1 MLKHVAAAAVACSLF
16 FSAAFPVFAEEQ
28 QVLFP
33 VSEQTWQYLDH
44 NSPGQNSI
52 TVYSLGARQIRDDA
66 RDSLTAELNKAMQAN
81 FSSAER
87 LEQVILSLIKLGEN
101 PANYKN
107 KDLVALL
114 SSHEDPYETGLNSA
128 CGALTVYDA
137 AHAAIPETAR
147 NSPTSLV
154 DYIVSSQHRTGG
166 FAPTTGRSP
175 DALSTATVIT
185 ALSPYKSTP
194 YVDSALNKALDWL
207 GGQQS
212 ADGSFPADKPDCVTT
227 AAVLTALS
235 AIGIPPGDSR
245 FVKDGNTLLDALD
258 RFQNTDGGFAKTVG
272 DDSSV
277 DATERAVI
285 ALYSNAFGLAPYL
298 SPDSYP
304 NYVKPEPDGIA
315 VYLRFIFGFL
325 GMFGIVYLLLLLT
338 NLIGK
343 KWGKI
348 PPAENQK
355 PSGAGGI
362 ENNRKTME
370 LHIPMKAEMTE
381 FESIYEE
388 ENHKQNKKNPA
399 E

>member
-1 MLKHVAAAAVACSLF
+1 MLKRIAAAAVACSLF
-16 FSAAFPVFAEEQ
+16 FSAAFPVFAAEQ
-28 QVLFP
+28 QVIFP
-33 VSEQTWQYLDH
+33 VSEQTWQYLDR
-44 NSPGQNSI
+44 NSAGRNSI
-52 TVYSLGARQIRDDA
+52 TVYSLGARQIREDA
-66 RDSLTAELNKAMQAN
+66 RKSLTAELDAVMQTN

-87 LEQVILSLIKLGEN
+87 LEQVILSLIKLGEH
-101 PANYKN
+101 PTDYKN
-107 KDLVALL
+107 KDLIALL
-114 SSHEDPYETGLNSA
+114 SSHEDPYETGLSSA

-137 AHAAIPETAR
+137 AHATIPETAR

-175 DALSTATVIT
+175 DVLSTAKVMT

-212 ADGSFPADKPDCVTT
+212 ASGSFPADKPDCITT

-235 AIGIPPGDSR
+235 TLGVPAEDPR
-245 FVKDGNTLLDALD
+245 FVKNGNTLLGALD
-258 RFQNTDGGFAKTVG
+258 SFQNTDGGYGKTVG
-272 DDSSV
+272 SESGV
-277 DATERAVI
+277 DATEHAVI
-285 ALYSNAFGLAPYL
+285 ALYTNAFALAPYL

-304 NYVKPEPDGIA
+304 NYVEPEPDGIA
-315 VYLRFIFGFL
+315 VYLRFLFSFL
-325 GMFGIVYLLLLLT
+325 GMFAVVYLLLILT

-348 PPAENQK
+348 NPSENQNSDK
-355 PSGAGGI
+355 TGTEDNG
-362 ENNRKTME
+362 KTME
-370 LHIPMKAEMTE
+370 IRIPMKAEMTD

-388 ENHKQNKKNPA
+388 ENHKQNEKNPA